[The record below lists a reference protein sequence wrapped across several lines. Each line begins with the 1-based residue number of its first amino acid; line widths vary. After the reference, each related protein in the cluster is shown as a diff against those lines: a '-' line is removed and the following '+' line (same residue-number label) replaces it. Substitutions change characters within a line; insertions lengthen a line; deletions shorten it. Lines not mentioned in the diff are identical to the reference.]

1 MLIFKKKNLIKFG
14 LNLNIKNLSKYKF
27 LNKLI
32 LSNKLFFSIFD
43 LKFLIYKL
51 LSFYTFNNLY
61 IKNLKNTRTLLFV
74 DGSLNKRT
82 QTINKKYLLQYN
94 YFYINKNNW
103 LPIFEKNLQIKKI
116 NFLIFWNYNSFFFKI
131 NPFFLNIPFF
141 FFFKSL
147 LSY

>member
-51 LSFYTFNNLY
+51 LSFYAFNNLH
-61 IKNLKNTRTLLFV
+61 IKNLKSTRTLLFV

-82 QTINKKYLLQYN
+82 QILNKKYLLQYN
-94 YFYINKNNW
+94 YFYVNKNN
-103 LPIFEKNLQIKKI
+103 
-116 NFLIFWNYNSFFFKI
+116 
-131 NPFFLNIPFF
+131 
-141 FFFKSL
+141 
-147 LSY
+147 